1 MRLSSHLLALLTAG
15 ALVAPAVA
23 SKPPPPPPPPP
34 RMAPPRPP
42 AVVSNG
48 GPARIEADLGMLTAA
63 QQPAMQACLFEGAR
77 EAGAKG
83 ATTFKLAGIDSIEPG
98 NGGWRFS
105 FRTLKTNSGGQS
117 SRAEPFA
124 APPTAR

>member
-1 MRLSSHLLALLTAG
+1 
-15 ALVAPAVA
+15 
-23 SKPPPPPPPPP
+23 
-34 RMAPPRPP
+34 
-42 AVVSNG
+42 
-48 GPARIEADLGMLTAA
+48 MLTAA

-105 FRTLKTNSGGQS
+105 FRTLKTNSGGQLEG
-117 SRAEPFA
+117 RAFCRATDSKVIEYSVG
-124 APPTAR
+124 